1 MPLRR
6 LTVEIVRLDTAPDA
20 YPGLRCPSC
29 DDLLAVHQPDVELPD
44 RLLGVCAECRAWFLI
59 DSAVGVMARLPD
71 RDALRES

>member
-6 LTVEIVRLDTAPDA
+6 LTLEFVRLDTAPDGR
-20 YPGLRCPSC
+20 PGIRCPSC
-29 DDLLAVHQPDVELPD
+29 HDLLAVHQPDIESPD
-44 RLLGVCAECRAWFLI
+44 RLLGVCVECRAWYLI